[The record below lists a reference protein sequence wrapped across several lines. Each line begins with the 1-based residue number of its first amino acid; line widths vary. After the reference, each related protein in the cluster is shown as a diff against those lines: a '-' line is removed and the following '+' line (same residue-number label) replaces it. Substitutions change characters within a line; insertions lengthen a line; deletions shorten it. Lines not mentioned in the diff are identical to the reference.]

1 MMFGTTTACPTRMR
15 PSAVSSAG
23 NGTVARSRCSL
34 SNGQNAGLAV
44 SSDRSGR
51 VDGWSFTPVRIRA
64 LAPVSGSR
72 RQRSRTRVQAP
83 PAARSGTLASRS
95 RSSKSIAVT
104 LMTVAGWA
112 HAGRSCSCSDPS
124 GTDRGFPG
132 RNGDQCP
139 GVTGRARRAAVRHHP
154 GSGRPGARG
163 ACRGLPGRRRLGGA
177 QGDAALCGVAGHG
190 GRHDGRP
197 PAVGPLLGRVPGEQ
211 SGLGERLAV
220 AVSFEFA
227 TAGRIMVG
235 PGRAQELPGVL
246 AGLGSRV
253 LVVTGA
259 DPARHNTLLASL
271 DRAAA
276 MFPVAAEPTVDL
288 VRAAVAVARAQG
300 ADVIAAIGG
309 GSVIDTGK
317 AVAMLLGNG
326 GDPLD
331 YLEVVGSGQAITR
344 PSVPCVAVPTT
355 AGTGAEVT
363 ANAVLAVPS
372 HRVKAS
378 LRSPLMIPRVALV
391 DPLLTVSC
399 PPTVTAA
406 SGLDALTQCLEPFVS
421 VQATPL
427 TDGLAREGL
436 RRAGTGLRAAY
447 ANGEDLAARADMAM
461 CSLLGGISLANAK
474 LGAVHGLAGVIGGTA
489 DVPHGLACAALLA
502 PVIEAN
508 VRTLRSAGAGPSAD
522 GVLDRYAEAA
532 RLLTGHPAAS
542 LEDGLAWIRETL
554 TLLHVPG
561 LASFGLRPAQFDDI
575 ATQAMASSSM
585 KGNPVTL
592 SHADLT
598 AILSQAGGG

>member
-1 MMFGTTTACPTRMR
+1 
-15 PSAVSSAG
+15 
-23 NGTVARSRCSL
+23 
-34 SNGQNAGLAV
+34 
-44 SSDRSGR
+44 
-51 VDGWSFTPVRIRA
+51 
-64 LAPVSGSR
+64 
-72 RQRSRTRVQAP
+72 
-83 PAARSGTLASRS
+83 
-95 RSSKSIAVT
+95 
-104 LMTVAGWA
+104 
-112 HAGRSCSCSDPS
+112 
-124 GTDRGFPG
+124 
-132 RNGDQCP
+132 
-139 GVTGRARRAAVRHHP
+139 
-154 GSGRPGARG
+154 
-163 ACRGLPGRRRLGGA
+163 
-177 QGDAALCGVAGHG
+177 
-190 GRHDGRP
+190 
-197 PAVGPLLGRVPGEQ
+197 
-211 SGLGERLAV
+211 V

-227 TAGRIMVG
+227 TADRIMAG
-235 PGRAQELPGVL
+235 PGRARELPGVL

-259 DPARHNTLLASL
+259 DPARHTSLLASL
-271 DRAAA
+271 DQAVAV
-276 MFPVAAEPTVDL
+276 FPVAAEPTVEL
-288 VRAAVAVARAQG
+288 VRAAVAVARAQD

-331 YLEVVGSGQAITR
+331 YLEVVGSGHAITR
-344 PSVPCVAVPTT
+344 PAVPCVAVPTT

-399 PPTVTAA
+399 PPSVTAA

-447 ANGEDLAARADMAM
+447 ADGADLAARADMAM

-508 VRTLRSAGAGPSAD
+508 VRALRSAGAGPSAG

-532 RLLTGHPAAS
+532 RLLTGRPAAS
-542 LEDGLAWIRETL
+542 IDDGLAWIRDTL

-561 LASFGLRPAQFDDI
+561 LAAFGLVPQDADDI
-575 ATQAMASSSM
+575 AGKALTSSSM
-585 KGNPVTL
+585 KGNPVIL
-592 SHADLT
+592 SHADLE
-598 AILSQAGGG
+598 AVLIAAL